1 MEDDRGSTPR
11 SASARGRAG
20 EPAAQPTRATGRPPA
35 AIFMEPAIPV
45 PREAEPDTAGRSE
58 PEASAEPTAGR
69 ESPPAPIPTTAPPA
83 KAALARAAPAKAA
96 PAKTAPAKA
105 AEPAKPP
112 ADPAK
117 ATPTPT
123 GAPAKA
129 AADPAKTAPAK
140 AAPAKAV
147 PTNAVEPV
155 EAAEPAKATAP
166 PKARTAK
173 TAPPAKTTP
182 PAKATPPAKIA
193 TPAKTSTPAKAIK
206 APAPVRA
213 AAARTTARKAAE
225 TTASKAAKTTQAT
238 ASTTAATA
246 ATAAKAS
253 APPEGDPPATQF
265 EARIPEPPASDA
277 ATDPRPVPSLWD
289 RVRAEPRQVPE
300 LLARAAVERYGPEAD
315 RYTRWIR
322 ATYPAASDDR
332 IAQAA
337 ARRFTA
343 QARRAALAAVVG
355 HGAGE
360 AAALGWVQ
368 ARMVLHIAA
377 AYRADPAA
385 PERAAELLT
394 LMGSARVPVGA
405 GVRAAGRGLATRLV
419 PGAGLLLGALLND
432 ADTGSLA
439 RRAISLYRPVPR
451 LP

>member
-1 MEDDRGSTPR
+1 MEDDSGSTR
-11 SASARGRAG
+11 RGTSARGRAG
-20 EPAAQPTRATGRPPA
+20 EPAAQPTRATRRPPA
-35 AIFMEPAIPV
+35 AIFMEPAIPA
-45 PREAEPDTAGRSE
+45 PREAEPDTGGQRE
-58 PEASAEPTAGR
+58 PATPGEPTTGR
-69 ESPPAPIPTTAPPA
+69 EPATAPAPTSTP
-83 KAALARAAPAKAA
+83 PAKAA
-96 PAKTAPAKA
+96 PARTAPTKA
-105 AEPAKPP
+105 SSPTRASADPAKPAP

-117 ATPTPT
+117 A
-123 GAPAKA
+123 AP
-129 AADPAKTAPAK
+129 ADPAKPAPAK

-147 PTNAVEPV
+147 PVKT
-155 EAAEPAKATAP
+155 AEPEKATAP
-166 PKARTAK
+166 AKARMAKAAAPAKAATPSKATTPSKAIKAATSATAAPAKTTASKVTRAAK
-173 TAPPAKTTP
+173 TAPATPKTTL
-182 PAKATPPAKIA
+182 A
-193 TPAKTSTPAKAIK
+193 
-206 APAPVRA
+206 
-213 AAARTTARKAAE
+213 
-225 TTASKAAKTTQAT
+225 
-238 ASTTAATA
+238 AATA
-246 ATAAKAS
+246 PPQDEPPADT
-253 APPEGDPPATQF
+253 PPET
-265 EARIPEPPASDA
+265 RIPELA
-277 ATDPRPVPSLWD
+277 ARHTPTDPRPVPSLWD
-289 RVRAEPRQVPE
+289 RVRAEPRQAPE
-300 LLARAAVERYGPEAD
+300 LLATAAVERYGPEAD

-355 HGAGE
+355 RGAGE

-377 AYRADPAA
+377 AYRLDPAA
-385 PERAAELLT
+385 PERAADLLT

>member
-1 MEDDRGSTPR
+1 MEDDSGSTR
-11 SASARGRAG
+11 RGTSARGRAG
-20 EPAAQPTRATGRPPA
+20 EPAAQPTRATRRPPA
-35 AIFMEPAIPV
+35 AIFMEPAIPA
-45 PREAEPDTAGRSE
+45 PREAEPDTAGQRE
-58 PEASAEPTAGR
+58 PATPGEPTTGR
-69 ESPPAPIPTTAPPA
+69 EPATAPAPTSTP
-83 KAALARAAPAKAA
+83 PAKAA
-96 PAKTAPAKA
+96 PARTAPTKA
-105 AEPAKPP
+105 SSPTRASADPAKPAP

-117 ATPTPT
+117 A
-123 GAPAKA
+123 AP
-129 AADPAKTAPAK
+129 ADPAKPAPAK

-147 PTNAVEPV
+147 PVKT
-155 EAAEPAKATAP
+155 AEPEKATAP
-166 PKARTAK
+166 AKARMAKAAAPAKAATPSKATTPSKKAATSATAAPAKTTASKVTRAAK
-173 TAPPAKTTP
+173 TAPATPKTTL
-182 PAKATPPAKIA
+182 A
-193 TPAKTSTPAKAIK
+193 
-206 APAPVRA
+206 
-213 AAARTTARKAAE
+213 
-225 TTASKAAKTTQAT
+225 
-238 ASTTAATA
+238 AATA
-246 ATAAKAS
+246 PPQDEPPADT
-253 APPEGDPPATQF
+253 PPET
-265 EARIPEPPASDA
+265 RIPELA
-277 ATDPRPVPSLWD
+277 ARHTPTDPRPVPSLWD
-289 RVRAEPRQVPE
+289 RVRAEPRQAPE
-300 LLARAAVERYGPEAD
+300 LLATAAVERYGPEAD

-355 HGAGE
+355 RGAGE

-377 AYRADPAA
+377 AYRLDPAA
-385 PERAAELLT
+385 PERAADLLT